1 MAEVKEIIL
10 LLKDEN
16 PKAQDIYIDIYAN
29 ALYHYLHAVEN
40 IKANGNIVASP
51 RTGQPIENPYCKVEA
66 EKIKVLTKMRYIK
79 SEKTLKALSE

>member
-1 MAEVKEIIL
+1 MKT
-10 LLKDEN
+10 LKL
-16 PKAQDIYIDIYAN
+16 KIFTLIYTLMHYI
-29 ALYHYLHAVEN
+29 HYLHAVEN